1 MAREG
6 AMGCFMGGVGG
17 SGRGAV
23 LRYNERA
30 KKTKTKTTRVRIQ

>member
-6 AMGCFMGGVGG
+6 AMGCFGWG
-17 SGRGAV
+17 GAV

-30 KKTKTKTTRVRIQ
+30 KKKKKNNNQGVWIQ